1 MKSRRRR
8 EWFRRSSAMF
18 MALALIISGLSL
30 PEGLFSITA
39 KAAEKASAE
48 WTVSSTMYADGDND
62 NSVTELNGKSGK
74 LVNSNN
80 DELLINAQSGKMSNR
95 SLKTDSTN
103 KDFQVNAGTVMTFPV
118 INNAKSCTI
127 TLQASKEITVDDIEC
142 TGMSDVKVTS
152 GGSKSYVITGM
163 VDKNA
168 TTVSVKLKAQ
178 KYLYMIQVESS
189 TSYAVTSASFADGGD
204 IKAEW
209 GYSETVLSSKGSK
222 TAIQSDT
229 GTYTNG
235 DGDVLYVDA
244 SSGKFQPTTGD
255 RIQVNTGTKIV
266 IPAAGDK
273 AVIKL
278 TVNKNVGTDK
288 NSILGKKLNIT
299 GSDKVLRKLEC
310 ISCVAN
316 SDSNYVDVE
325 FECYLTGDEGEL
337 TLDVETNTYI
347 RNLSIECVE
356 LNKKV
361 INGTITSKSDIPSD
375 MQVVATNNTTGLT
388 YTSDITVAESGKS
401 GTYSIEVPAEDEVMV
416 YEVSLSNPA
425 YQIKSGIYKH
435 SVSTETAARIT
446 ADLTI
451 ISLDTCTVTGKINGI
466 TDGYD
471 TEGFE
476 LVFATTEDTDYVP
489 EVTVNTDTWEYT
501 AKFEK
506 GVSYSV
512 TVDGA
517 NDYEVTS
524 TSTGIKYSDD
534 ATLDITV
541 GLKPTYAVTVS
552 LPEEPDLTGK
562 NVQYIYM
569 NNDDGYRYVF
579 TDKDAIKLRD
589 GSYTLTLG
597 GDFLALP
604 YKVKSGN
611 TVTVKG
617 ASASHKLTFEQV
629 TSWSFKS
636 NDGDYYDDNIQGTT
650 GYYNG
655 LAIDATKGK
664 LVPNGASPNSA
675 QFTTGAKI
683 TIPVSGKCTI
693 SVESFKPAST
703 YALYTIAGEPASK
716 DDVTTVYNYED
727 ESEGT
732 VEIVSTGSAYIVSIS
747 IVYAAKDVEYNEQPA
762 MPKTYDYG
770 TASNLVVQPEG
781 QKLVLTQ
788 TGGTLNTTNNK
799 DGSTNINN
807 TVSFFGFDETSDI
820 NMLTADITITECGS
834 SNTNGIFFGA
844 FNKNYIDTLGI
855 RNCNALKMIYSK
867 KPTDLAGASGKAD
880 ATIPVGT
887 VVTFTVV
894 KTDEGIVI
902 EAAPKGGESKQVVY
916 SYSSSDNLL
925 LNTDKINTPVSYG
938 FVLAGVKATIQNMKY
953 TAQDGTVLYDQN
965 KCYNAEGTAP
975 VVKEV
980 TAKAAYTRD
989 YITVSWTDEVPAEG
1003 DGLYVLEVSRDNG
1016 KSWEKVASD
1025 IVEPTYKYSIKDAG
1039 DYKFRVAG
1047 KLGINGE
1054 INYYVE
1060 SDAITVIAALD
1071 SPKASIASSAD
1082 TVDLA
1087 WDAVDKADQYEV
1099 YRYSY
1104 DETAENASKIATVTE
1119 CAYKDKD
1126 VTAEMPYYYY
1136 IIAYSHANG
1145 KVDNYSNPSDT
1156 LWAVPTAGHTGKYVY
1171 EDDAVKYTITKKS
1184 YDTVYN
1190 GKITIEGV
1198 VEENV
1203 TATLYVNGSEAAKTD
1218 VKEKESFAFKDI
1230 AIEEGRND
1238 VELIF
1243 TDKKGNKTR
1252 ETFNYVYLTNYNK
1265 VVDSAYTGTDG
1276 EEVNGIP
1283 TYKTVQAAVDSVASD
1298 NTRRVIILVKEG
1310 DYEEHLAVKS
1320 PYITLIGEDSEK
1332 TRIYY
1337 DVKELAGGD
1346 MSLRCAVRI
1355 DKTATGFSAENLT
1368 IENTYNYLGDGTKSN
1383 ESADALRNDADATS
1397 YINLRILGYQDTL
1410 CANGGTQYY
1419 YKCYI
1424 AGNVD
1429 FIYGNEPRALFNDCK
1444 LVFRYNANKNSGYVS
1459 APKASASATYG
1470 LTFFNCQVLSEEGC
1484 SGSKYYLARPWGADA
1499 YITWINCYMG
1509 KILKPNASNPY
1520 TDMSGSL
1527 AANAR
1532 FFEYG
1537 SYGPAFAI
1545 NSNRRQISATK
1556 ANEMTST
1563 SYLGWDPYTSVG
1575 TIRYAGTVKTDSIDR
1590 YVEKKYV
1597 SDTYAQSE
1605 GDDTGLAQ
1613 YALEGYAQSA
1623 NVTGG
1628 SLLKETSENYY
1639 TAGTAEEFLDAILSV
1654 KKSGRT
1660 SVIELTADVALGN
1673 NEVEGFDKYS
1683 SFITAHQYYPITH
1696 PTLIKTGVSM
1706 LKLENMSNLTIYSKN
1721 GAKITHTCIDIAGS
1735 SNIIIRNIEFDEI
1748 WEWDDI
1754 DGGYDR
1760 NDWDYMTIEKGSS
1773 DIWIDH
1779 CTFYKAYD
1787 GVIDVKTP
1795 KNDSNITISWCEF
1808 LPASENNT
1816 FFDEMMNTMKEN
1828 PDNYSY
1834 YKHLLDEGMTD
1845 QQIYNYA
1852 YGQKKTHLLGQSD
1865 EDSSAKNITITL
1877 ANNYYKNSM
1886 DRMPRLRYG
1895 TAHVYNCIMDA
1906 QDLRDMRLDIENT
1919 AGAEL
1924 AKKIVSNGASSNC
1937 GAHMLL
1943 ENCYMSGMTNV
1954 LISGNGSSPAGYI
1967 NAFNTIYMLDGAQQE
1982 LKVALNTDK
1991 EGEVA
1996 LVQDKEEFKKALPYT
2011 GYTLYAA
2018 SELDTKVKP
2027 YTGAGKLTL
2036 TTLQWEKTSYN
2047 EAKQEHTEHV
2057 WNDGEVQKE
2066 ATCTEEGSKLCTC
2079 IVCGDTKTEVIP
2091 AAGHNYSTEWTIDK
2105 EATTTEEGSKSH
2117 HCTVC
2122 GDKADITVIP
2132 KLENTQ
2138 PGDNDN
2144 KPGDNDNKP
2153 GDNDNKPGDNDNKPG
2168 DNDNKPGDN
2177 DNKPGD
2183 NDNKPG
2189 DNNNQPGSDNS
2200 DVKTD
2205 IKVSVSVDEGVPETG
2220 LADSIEDIIK
2230 AVLTEDEAKQA
2241 EDGVKVDI
2249 ALTVKDKSSN
2259 LTEDEKKL
2267 ISSNIKDNQA
2277 AGCILDIQLQK
2288 IIGLQKSDVSELNS
2302 AINIKI
2308 KLNADLINKDS
2319 SKTRKYSVIRIHNGV
2334 SDILSAT
2341 FDEATGELTFAT
2353 DRFSTYVVV
2362 YEDVANSNTEDKSNV
2377 SGNGSAADNNDVA
2390 EDSAATAEDSA
2401 ATADTLSVTRTII
2414 LLAVLMLSAGVICL
2428 TLYRRKENA

>member
-1 MKSRRRR
+1 
-8 EWFRRSSAMF
+8 
-18 MALALIISGLSL
+18 
-30 PEGLFSITA
+30 
-39 KAAEKASAE
+39 
-48 WTVSSTMYADGDND
+48 
-62 NSVTELNGKSGK
+62 
-74 LVNSNN
+74 
-80 DELLINAQSGKMSNR
+80 
-95 SLKTDSTN
+95 
-103 KDFQVNAGTVMTFPV
+103 
-118 INNAKSCTI
+118 
-127 TLQASKEITVDDIEC
+127 
-142 TGMSDVKVTS
+142 
-152 GGSKSYVITGM
+152 
-163 VDKNA
+163 
-168 TTVSVKLKAQ
+168 
-178 KYLYMIQVESS
+178 
-189 TSYAVTSASFADGGD
+189 
-204 IKAEW
+204 
-209 GYSETVLSSKGSK
+209 
-222 TAIQSDT
+222 
-229 GTYTNG
+229 
-235 DGDVLYVDA
+235 
-244 SSGKFQPTTGD
+244 
-255 RIQVNTGTKIV
+255 
-266 IPAAGDK
+266 
-273 AVIKL
+273 
-278 TVNKNVGTDK
+278 
-288 NSILGKKLNIT
+288 
-299 GSDKVLRKLEC
+299 
-310 ISCVAN
+310 
-316 SDSNYVDVE
+316 
-325 FECYLTGDEGEL
+325 
-337 TLDVETNTYI
+337 
-347 RNLSIECVE
+347 
-356 LNKKV
+356 
-361 INGTITSKSDIPSD
+361 
-375 MQVVATNNTTGLT
+375 
-388 YTSDITVAESGKS
+388 
-401 GTYSIEVPAEDEVMV
+401 
-416 YEVSLSNPA
+416 
-425 YQIKSGIYKH
+425 
-435 SVSTETAARIT
+435 
-446 ADLTI
+446 
-451 ISLDTCTVTGKINGI
+451 
-466 TDGYD
+466 
-471 TEGFE
+471 
-476 LVFATTEDTDYVP
+476 
-489 EVTVNTDTWEYT
+489 
-501 AKFEK
+501 
-506 GVSYSV
+506 
-512 TVDGA
+512 
-517 NDYEVTS
+517 
-524 TSTGIKYSDD
+524 
-534 ATLDITV
+534 
-541 GLKPTYAVTVS
+541 
-552 LPEEPDLTGK
+552 
-562 NVQYIYM
+562 M

-664 LVPNGASPNSA
+664 LVPNGPTPNSA

-693 SVESFKPAST
+693 SVKSFVPAST

-770 TASNLVVQPEG
+770 TASNLVVQPTG

-788 TGGTLNTTNNK
+788 TGGTLNTTTNTDK
-799 DGSTNINN
+799 STNINN
-807 TVSFFGFDETSDI
+807 TVSFFGFDETTDA
-820 NMLTADITITECGS
+820 NKLTADITINQCGAKS
-834 SNTNGIFFGA
+834 AYGIFFGA
-844 FNKNYIDTLGI
+844 FNKNYIDTVGI
-855 RNCNALKMIYSK
+855 RNSNELKMIYSK
-867 KPTDLAGASGKAD
+867 KPSDLAGASSKVD
-880 ATIPVGT
+880 TTIPAGT
-887 VVTFTVV
+887 VVTFTVE
-894 KTDEGIVI
+894 KTDDALVI
-902 EAAPKGGESKQVVY
+902 TATPKGGETKTATY
-916 SYSSSDNLL
+916 SYSASDNLL
-925 LNTDKINTPVSYG
+925 FNADKKNTAVSYG

-953 TAQDGTVLYDQN
+953 IAQDGTVLYDQN
-965 KCYNAEGTAP
+965 KCYNAVGTAP

-1025 IVEPTYKYSIKDAG
+1025 ITEPTYKYSIKDAG

-1054 INYYVE
+1054 INDYVE

-1071 SPKASIASSAD
+1071 SPKASIASRAD
-1082 TVDLA
+1082 TVDLV

-1119 CAYKDKD
+1119 CAYKDKN

-1136 IIAYSHANG
+1136 IIAYSHVNG

-1310 DYEEHLAVKS
+1310 DYEEHLVVKS

-1337 DVKELAGGD
+1337 DVKELAGDD

-1383 ESADALRNDADATS
+1383 ESADALRNDANETS

-1429 FIYGNEPRALFNDCK
+1429 FIYGNEPMALFNDCK

-1520 TDMSGSL
+1520 TDMSGNL

-1545 NSNRRQISATK
+1545 NNNRRQISATK

-1563 SYLGWDPYTSVG
+1563 SYLGWDPYTSVDTIG
-1575 TIRYAGTVKTDSIDR
+1575 TKYTGTVKTDSTDR
-1590 YVEKKYV
+1590 YVEKEYV
-1597 SDTYAQSE
+1597 SDTYSQTE

-1613 YALEGYAQSA
+1613 YAQEGYAQSA

-1628 SLLKETSENYY
+1628 GLLKETSDNYY
-1639 TAGTAEEFLDAILSV
+1639 TAGTAEEFLNAIQSV
-1654 KKSGRT
+1654 KKSGKA
-1660 SVIELTADVALGN
+1660 SVIELTADIALGDKEVN
-1673 NEVEGFDKYS
+1673 NFDSYS
-1683 SFITAHQYYPITH
+1683 SFITAHKLEPLTH
-1696 PTLIKTGVSM
+1696 PTLLKTGVSM
-1706 LKLENMSNLTIYSKN
+1706 LKLADMSNLTIYSKN
-1721 GAKITHTCIDIAGS
+1721 GAKITHTCIDITGS
-1735 SNIIIRNIEFDEI
+1735 NNIIIRNIEFDEI
-1748 WEWDDI
+1748 WEWDDYTE
-1754 DGGYDR
+1754 GAYDR

-1773 DIWIDH
+1773 DIWVDH
-1779 CTFYKAYD
+1779 CTFYKSYD

-1795 KNDSNITISWCEF
+1795 VNDSNITISWCEF
-1808 LPASENNT
+1808 LPASEDNV
-1816 FFDEMMNTMKEN
+1816 FFDEMMNAMKAN
-1828 PDNYSY
+1828 PDNYPY
-1834 YKHLLDEGMTD
+1834 YKHLLEEGMTD

-1865 EDSSAKNITITL
+1865 DDSSAKNIKLTL

-1906 QDLRDMRLDIENT
+1906 QDLREMRLDIEKTNP
-1919 AGAEL
+1919 EL

-1943 ENCYMSGMTNV
+1943 ENCYMSGITNA

-1967 NAFNTIYMLDGAQQE
+1967 NAFNTIYMMDGAKQE

-1996 LVQDKEEFKKALPYT
+1996 LVQDKDEFKKDLPYT

-2018 SELDTKVKP
+2018 SELDTKVK
-2027 YTGAGKLTL
+2027 L

-2066 ATCTEEGSKLCTC
+2066 ATCTEEGSKLYTC

-2168 DNDNKPGDN
+2168 DNNK
-2177 DNKPGD
+2177 
-2183 NDNKPG
+2183 
-2189 DNNNQPGSDNS
+2189 PGSDNS

-2205 IKVSVSVDEGVPETG
+2205 IKVSVLVDERVPETG
-2220 LADSIEDIIK
+2220 LVDSTEDIIK
-2230 AVLTEDEAKQA
+2230 AILTEDEAKQA

-2259 LTEDEKKL
+2259 LTEEEKKL
-2267 ISSNIKDNQA
+2267 INSNIKDNQA

-2288 IIGLQKSDVSELNS
+2288 IIGLQKSDVYELNS
-2302 AINIKI
+2302 AINIKV
-2308 KLNADLINKDS
+2308 KLNSDLINKDS

-2353 DRFSTYVVV
+2353 DRFSTYIVV

-2390 EDSAATAEDSA
+2390 EDSAATADDSA

-2414 LLAVLMLSAGVICL
+2414 LLAVLMISAGVICL

>member
-80 DELLINAQSGKMSNR
+80 DELLINANSGKITKR
-95 SLKTDSTN
+95 SSDYL
-103 KDFQVNAGTVMTFPV
+103 VNPNTELTFPIV
-118 INNAKSCTI
+118 NNAKTCTI
-127 TLQASKEITVDDIEC
+127 TLRAYVAVTADNMAF
-142 TGMSDVKVTS
+142 TGMSNIKITEQS
-152 GGSKSYVITGM
+152 GNGWAYYIIEGT
-163 VDKNA
+163 VDKGA
-168 TTVSVKLKAQ
+168 SSVTLTTNVQNYFQSIKVD
-178 KYLYMIQVESS
+178 SS
-189 TSYAVTSASFADGGD
+189 TSYATTSASFADGGD

-209 GYSETVLSSKGSK
+209 GYSETVLSSKGS
-222 TAIQSDT
+222 TSSIQSDT

-235 DGDVLYVDA
+235 DKDVLYVDA
-244 SSGKFQPTTGD
+244 TSGKFQPKTDGTN

-288 NSILGKKLNIT
+288 DSILGNTLNIT
-299 GSDKVLRKLEC
+299 GSDKVLRKMEC

-316 SDSNYVDVE
+316 SDSGYVDVE

-337 TLDVETNTYI
+337 TLDVKTNTYI

-388 YTSDITVAESGKS
+388 YTSDITVAENGKS
-401 GTYSIEVPAEDEVMV
+401 GTYSIEVPAEDEVME
-416 YEVSLSNPA
+416 YEISLSNPA

-471 TEGFE
+471 TEGFG
-476 LVFATTEDTDYVP
+476 LVFTTTEDTDYVP

-512 TVDGA
+512 AVDGA

-524 TSTGIKYSDD
+524 TSTGIKYSED
-534 ATLDITV
+534 AILDITV

-664 LVPNGASPNSA
+664 LVPNGSTPNSA

-693 SVESFKPAST
+693 SVKSYAPAST

-788 TGGTLNTTNNK
+788 TGGTLNTTANK

-925 LNTDKINTPVSYG
+925 LNTDKINTAVSYG

-953 TAQDGTVLYDQN
+953 IAQDGTVLYDQN
-965 KCYNAEGTAP
+965 KCYNAVGTAP

-1016 KSWEKVASD
+1016 KNWEKVASD

-1136 IIAYSHANG
+1136 IIAYSHVNG

-1218 VKEKESFAFKDI
+1218 VKEKESFVFKDI

-1310 DYEEHLAVKS
+1310 DYEEHLVVKS

-1337 DVKELAGGD
+1337 DVKELAGGN

-1429 FIYGNEPRALFNDCK
+1429 FIYGNEPRALFNDCR

-1520 TDMSGSL
+1520 TNMDKAL

-1748 WEWDDI
+1748 WEWDDT

-1773 DIWIDH
+1773 DIWVDH

-2011 GYTLYAA
+2011 DYTLYAA

-2066 ATCTEEGSKLCTC
+2066 ATCTEEGSKLYTC

-2168 DNDNKPGDN
+2168 DSDNKPGDN

-2377 SGNGSAADNNDVA
+2377 TDNDKSNVTGNGSAADNNDV
-2390 EDSAATAEDSA
+2390 AEDSA

-2414 LLAVLMLSAGVICL
+2414 LLAVLMLSASVICL

>member
-95 SLKTDSTN
+95 SLKTGSTN

-118 INNAKSCTI
+118 INNAKSCI
-127 TLQASKEITVDDIEC
+127 VTLQASSGITVDDIEC

-178 KYLYMIQVESS
+178 KYLYMIKVDSS
-189 TSYAVTSASFADGGD
+189 TSYATTSASFADGGD
-204 IKAEW
+204 TKAEW
-209 GYSETVLSSKGSK
+209 GYSETVLSSKGS
-222 TAIQSDT
+222 TSSIQSDT

-235 DGDVLYVDA
+235 DKDVLYVDA
-244 SSGKFQPTTGD
+244 TSGKFQPTTGD

-471 TEGFE
+471 TEGFG
-476 LVFATTEDTDYVP
+476 LVFTTTEDTDYVP

-512 TVDGA
+512 AVDGA

-524 TSTGIKYSDD
+524 TSTGIKYSED
-534 ATLDITV
+534 AILDITV

-617 ASASHKLTFEQV
+617 AEASHKLIFEQV

-664 LVPNGASPNSA
+664 LVPNGSTPNSA

-693 SVESFKPAST
+693 SVKSYAPAST

-788 TGGTLNTTNNK
+788 TGGTLNTTANK

-925 LNTDKINTPVSYG
+925 LNTDKINTAVSYG

-953 TAQDGTVLYDQN
+953 IAQDGTVLYDQN
-965 KCYNAEGTAP
+965 KCYNAVGTAP

-1016 KSWEKVASD
+1016 KNWEKVASD

-1136 IIAYSHANG
+1136 IIAYSHVNG

-1218 VKEKESFAFKDI
+1218 VKEKESFVFKDI

-1252 ETFNYVYLTNYNK
+1252 ETFNYIYLTNYNK

-1310 DYEEHLAVKS
+1310 DYEEHLVVKS

-1337 DVKELAGGD
+1337 DVKELAGGN

-1429 FIYGNEPRALFNDCK
+1429 FIYGNEPRALFNDCR

-1520 TDMSGSL
+1520 TNMDKAL

-1748 WEWDDI
+1748 WEWDDT

-1773 DIWIDH
+1773 DIWVDH

-2011 GYTLYAA
+2011 DYTLYAA

-2066 ATCTEEGSKLCTC
+2066 ATCTEEGSKLYTC

-2183 NDNKPG
+2183 NNK
-2189 DNNNQPGSDNS
+2189 PGSDNS

-2205 IKVSVSVDEGVPETG
+2205 IKVSVLVDERVPETR
-2220 LADSIEDIIK
+2220 LVDSTEDIIN

-2241 EDGVKVDI
+2241 KDGVKVDI

-2267 ISSNIKDNQA
+2267 INSNIKDNQA

-2288 IIGLQKSDVSELNS
+2288 IIGSQKSDVYELNS

-2308 KLNADLINKDS
+2308 KLNADLINNDS

-2334 SDILSAT
+2334 SDILSAA
-2341 FDEATGELTFAT
+2341 FDKATGELTFAT
-2353 DRFSTYVVV
+2353 DRFSTYIVV
-2362 YEDVANSNTEDKSNV
+2362 YEDVANSNTEDKSNVTDNDKSNV

-2390 EDSAATAEDSA
+2390 EDSAATA
-2401 ATADTLSVTRTII
+2401 DTLSVTRTII
-2414 LLAVLMLSAGVICL
+2414 LLAVLMISAGVICL

>member
-1 MKSRRRR
+1 M
-8 EWFRRSSAMF
+8 
-18 MALALIISGLSL
+18 
-30 PEGLFSITA
+30 
-39 KAAEKASAE
+39 
-48 WTVSSTMYADGDND
+48 
-62 NSVTELNGKSGK
+62 
-74 LVNSNN
+74 
-80 DELLINAQSGKMSNR
+80 
-95 SLKTDSTN
+95 
-103 KDFQVNAGTVMTFPV
+103 
-118 INNAKSCTI
+118 
-127 TLQASKEITVDDIEC
+127 
-142 TGMSDVKVTS
+142 
-152 GGSKSYVITGM
+152 
-163 VDKNA
+163 
-168 TTVSVKLKAQ
+168 
-178 KYLYMIQVESS
+178 
-189 TSYAVTSASFADGGD
+189 
-204 IKAEW
+204 
-209 GYSETVLSSKGSK
+209 
-222 TAIQSDT
+222 
-229 GTYTNG
+229 
-235 DGDVLYVDA
+235 
-244 SSGKFQPTTGD
+244 
-255 RIQVNTGTKIV
+255 
-266 IPAAGDK
+266 
-273 AVIKL
+273 
-278 TVNKNVGTDK
+278 
-288 NSILGKKLNIT
+288 
-299 GSDKVLRKLEC
+299 EC

-316 SDSNYVDVE
+316 SDSGYVDVE

-337 TLDVETNTYI
+337 TLDVKTNTYI

-388 YTSDITVAESGKS
+388 YTSDITVAENGKS
-401 GTYSIEVPAEDEVMV
+401 GTYSIEVPAEDEVME
-416 YEVSLSNPA
+416 YEISLSNPA

-446 ADLTI
+446 ADLTV

-466 TDGYD
+466 TEGYY
-471 TEGFE
+471 TEGLE
-476 LVFATTEDTDYVP
+476 LVFTTTEETDYVP
-489 EVTVNTDTWEYT
+489 EVTIDTDTWKYT

-512 TVDGA
+512 AVKGA

-524 TSTGIKYSDD
+524 VSDGIKYSED
-534 ATLDITV
+534 AELDITV

-552 LPEEPDLTGK
+552 LPEETDLTGK
-562 NVQYIYM
+562 NVKYIYM
-569 NNDDGYRYVF
+569 NNDDGYEYVF
-579 TDKDAIKLRD
+579 TDKDAIKLRE

-617 ASASHKLTFEQV
+617 AEASHKLIFEQV
-629 TSWSFKS
+629 TNWSFVKS
-636 NDGDYYDDNIQGTT
+636 DDGDYYDDNIQGTT

-664 LVPNGASPNSA
+664 LVPNGPTPNSA

-693 SVESFKPAST
+693 SVKSFAPAST

-770 TASNLVVQPEG
+770 TASNLVVQPTG

-788 TGGTLNTTNNK
+788 TGGTLNTTTNTDK
-799 DGSTNINN
+799 STNINN
-807 TVSFFGFDETSDI
+807 TVSFFGFDETTDA
-820 NMLTADITITECGS
+820 NKLTADITITECGS

-844 FNKNYIDTLGI
+844 FNKNYIDTVGI
-855 RNCNALKMIYSK
+855 RNSNALKMVYSK
-867 KPTDLAGASGKAD
+867 KPSDLAGASSKVD
-880 ATIPVGT
+880 TTIPAGT
-887 VVTFTVV
+887 VVTFTVE
-894 KTDEGIVI
+894 KTDDALVI
-902 EAAPKGGESKQVVY
+902 TATPKGGETKTATY
-916 SYSSSDNLL
+916 SYSASDNLL
-925 LNTDKINTPVSYG
+925 FNADKKNTAVSYG

-953 TAQDGTVLYDQN
+953 IAQDGTVLYDQN
-965 KCYNAEGTAP
+965 KCYNAVGTAP

-1025 IVEPTYKYSIKDAG
+1025 ITEPTYKYSIKDAG
-1039 DYKFRVAG
+1039 DYRFRVAG

-1054 INYYVE
+1054 INDYVE

-1082 TVDLA
+1082 TVDLV

-1136 IIAYSHANG
+1136 IIAYSHVNG

-1156 LWAVPTAGHTGKYVY
+1156 LWTVPTAGHTGKYVY

-1310 DYEEHLAVKS
+1310 DYEEHLVVKS

-1383 ESADALRNDADATS
+1383 ESADALRNDANETS

-1520 TDMSGSL
+1520 TDMSGNL

-1563 SYLGWDPYTSVG
+1563 SYLGWDPYTIVG
-1575 TIRYAGTVKTDSIDR
+1575 TIRYTGTVKTDSIDR
-1590 YVEKKYV
+1590 YVEKEYV
-1597 SDTYAQSE
+1597 SDTYSQTE

-1613 YALEGYAQSA
+1613 YAQEGYAQSA

-1628 SLLKETSENYY
+1628 GLLKETSDNYY
-1639 TAGTAEEFLDAILSV
+1639 TAGTAEEFLNAIQSV
-1654 KKSGRT
+1654 KKSGKA
-1660 SVIELTADVALGN
+1660 SVIELTADIALGDKEVN
-1673 NEVEGFDKYS
+1673 NFDSYS
-1683 SFITAHQYYPITH
+1683 SFITAHKLEPLTH
-1696 PTLIKTGVSM
+1696 PTLLKTGVSM
-1706 LKLENMSNLTIYSKN
+1706 LKLADMSNLTIYSKN
-1721 GAKITHTCIDIAGS
+1721 GAKITHTCIDITGS
-1735 SNIIIRNIEFDEI
+1735 NNIIIRNIEFDEI
-1748 WEWDDI
+1748 WEWDDYTE
-1754 DGGYDR
+1754 GAYDR

-1773 DIWIDH
+1773 DIWVDH
-1779 CTFYKAYD
+1779 CTFYKSYD

-1795 KNDSNITISWCEF
+1795 VNDSNITISWCEF
-1808 LPASENNT
+1808 LPASEDNV
-1816 FFDEMMNTMKEN
+1816 FFDEMMNAMKAN
-1828 PDNYSY
+1828 PDNYPY
-1834 YKHLLDEGMTD
+1834 YKHLLEEGMTD

-1865 EDSSAKNITITL
+1865 DDSSAKNIKLTL

-1906 QDLRDMRLDIENT
+1906 QDLREMRLDIEKTNP
-1919 AGAEL
+1919 EL

-1943 ENCYMSGMTNV
+1943 ENCYMSGITNA

-1967 NAFNTIYMLDGAQQE
+1967 NAFNTIYMMDGVKQE

-1996 LVQDKEEFKKALPYT
+1996 LVQDKDEFKKDLPYT

-2057 WNDGEVQKE
+2057 WNDGEVKKE
-2066 ATCTEEGSKLCTC
+2066 ATCTEEGSKLYTC

-2168 DNDNKPGDN
+2168 DNNK
-2177 DNKPGD
+2177 
-2183 NDNKPG
+2183 
-2189 DNNNQPGSDNS
+2189 PGSDNS

-2205 IKVSVSVDEGVPETG
+2205 IKVSVLVDERVPETG
-2220 LADSIEDIIK
+2220 LVDSTEDIIN

-2267 ISSNIKDNQA
+2267 INSNIKDNQA

-2288 IIGLQKSDVSELNS
+2288 IIGSQKSDVYELNS
-2302 AINIKI
+2302 AINIKV
-2308 KLNADLINKDS
+2308 KLNSDLINKDS

-2353 DRFSTYVVV
+2353 DRFSTYIVV

-2390 EDSAATAEDSA
+2390 EDSAATA
-2401 ATADTLSVTRTII
+2401 DTLSVTRTII
-2414 LLAVLMLSAGVICL
+2414 LLAVLMISAGVICL